1 MIPGTPRSAII
12 TQTRQDQIAVEVHK
26 IQDVLLV
33 EPQEYF
39 GVSSMVINVG
49 FVTTTS
55 YHGPQPYEPP
65 EEWQEDILHVLHTW
79 MPEDYLFIRSG
90 NPRMLSDAITL
101 EFLDSLKSMNVDVY
115 ESDGGLHCQRM

>member
-1 MIPGTPRSAII
+1 
-12 TQTRQDQIAVEVHK
+12 
-26 IQDVLLV
+26 
-33 EPQEYF
+33 
-39 GVSSMVINVG
+39 MVINVG